1 MRSSIA
7 EVLVH
12 VRRHEPSEKLF
23 QPSFVEHVVEV
34 NIRLSKTVSR
44 LFQQPFLQESTVI
57 LSEVNRVA
65 LIILQTAIEL
75 QERIV
80 ERFPDAVICGEE
92 DETATEIPAEGVV
105 WIVDPIDGT
114 NNYVRGTRVW
124 GTSVAAVR
132 DGEPLAAA
140 TNLPALGDVYWTD
153 GETTYR
159 DGERVTVSTRSDPE
173 ACVVTPTMWWDFD
186 ERDEYGRA
194 CQAIADRFGDLRRM
208 GCAQAELAAVAEG
221 SLDGVVTNLRA
232 SPWDTVAGVAMIRAA
247 GGTVTDLAGD
257 RWRHDAVGLVASN
270 GRVHDAVL
278 AAARDI
284 AGE

>member
-1 MRSSIA
+1 MD
-7 EVLVH
+7 ED
-12 VRRHEPSEKLF
+12 
-23 QPSFVEHVVEV
+23 
-34 NIRLSKTVSR
+34 
-44 LFQQPFLQESTVI
+44 
-57 LSEVNRVA
+57 RVA
-65 LIILQTAIEL
+65 LARRAAEAGAAVAADRFRTDLDVEHKNGKTDVVTQADRDAQTAVVDVIR
-75 QERIV
+75 ERY
-80 ERFPDAVICGEE
+80 PDVAVVGEE
-92 DETATEIPAEGVV
+92 DEELKDVPDTGPAWV
-105 WIVDPIDGT
+105 IDPIDGT